1 MMKLKSMTGYGRGEA
16 EKQGRRFSVEVR
28 CVNNRYLDA
37 KIKVPR
43 DYSALEDPIRKLI
56 IAFHNRGR
64 VDLSLSVTGDFS
76 DLVDVRVNRD
86 VAVAYQKSLSGLA
99 DLLGIDADL
108 SLSQFAQLP
117 DVLVR
122 EQRAENIDEL
132 LPAVNAAVH
141 DALQSCEQMR
151 LREAAALG
159 EDLRLRLAS
168 FSGVLDEVEK
178 RVPLL
183 IEQRE
188 SSMQERLQKLLGS
201 VELDPSRI
209 VQEVAVLADKTDVTE
224 ELVRLRSH
232 IVQFEQMLQDTG
244 AVGRKLDFLIQ
255 EFLREVNTMAS
266 KINDADIA
274 HMMVALKS
282 ELEKMREQVQNIE

>member
-1 MMKLKSMTGYGRGEA
+1 MTGYGRGES
-16 EKQGRRFSVEVR
+16 EKQGRLFSVEVR

-43 DYSALEDPIRKLI
+43 DYSVLEDPIRKMI
-56 IAFHNRGR
+56 SAFHNRGR
-64 VDLSLSVTGDFS
+64 VDVSLSVTGDFS
-76 DLVDVRVNRD
+76 DLVDVRINRE
-86 VAVAYQKSLSGLA
+86 VAAAYQKSLTGLA
-99 DLLGIDADL
+99 DLLGIEADL
-108 SLSQFAQLP
+108 SLSFFAQLP

-122 EQRAENIDEL
+122 EQRAENIEEL
-132 LPAVNAAVH
+132 LPAVNAAVD

-151 LREAAALG
+151 RREAAALG
-159 EDLRLRLAS
+159 EDLKLRLAS
-168 FSGVLDEVEK
+168 FASVLDEVEK
-178 RVPLL
+178 RVPIL
-183 IEQRE
+183 IEQRK
-188 SSMQERLQKLLGS
+188 SSLQERLQKLLGS
-201 VELDPSRI
+201 VELDPLRI
-209 VQEVAVLADKTDVTE
+209 AQEVAVLADKTDVTE

-232 IVQFEQMLQDTG
+232 IVQFEQMLHDTG